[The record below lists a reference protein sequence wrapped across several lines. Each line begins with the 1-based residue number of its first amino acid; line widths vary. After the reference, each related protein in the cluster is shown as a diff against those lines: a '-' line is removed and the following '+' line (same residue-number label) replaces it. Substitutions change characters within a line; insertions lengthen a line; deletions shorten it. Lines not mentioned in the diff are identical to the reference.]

1 MEFKSGSQG
10 NIITYLLQIFYYLG
24 ESTLIVLCI
33 AFGQCF
39 CEKQLSLNKYIP
51 SGGLFLALTWGLI
64 HILLQGVS
72 GGLFT
77 MFFAILAGII
87 YLICEKD
94 FRWSYLFIAIAF
106 IL

>member
-1 MEFKSGSQG
+1 MH
-10 NIITYLLQIFYYLG
+10 LLDLALKIFYYLG

-33 AFGQCF
+33 TFGQCF

-51 SGGLFLALTWGLI
+51 SGGLFLALTWGVI
-64 HILLQGVS
+64 HIFLQGVS

-77 MFFAILAGII
+77 MFFSILAGII

-94 FRWSYLFIAIAF
+94 FRWSYMFIAIAF

>member
-1 MEFKSGSQG
+1 MFLRKA
-10 NIITYLLQIFYYLG
+10 II
-24 ESTLIVLCI
+24 S
-33 AFGQCF
+33 
-39 CEKQLSLNKYIP
+39 KKYIP
-51 SGGLFLALTWGLI
+51 SGGLFLALTWGGI